1 MSTPLVLA
9 LALGAVL
16 VLALGAAPLTV
27 TRRTGL
33 LLVGAGLLAL
43 PAGGAFALLVASA
56 ILAAFAVDA
65 TLARKTPIVRRT
77 VPSIVARGVGSP
89 LSVEGS
95 PRGAGRLRV
104 RQPQVPDIVV
114 DPAEADDGLDARIVA
129 SRRGRHSLPA
139 VAARV
144 DGPLGLASWYREG
157 RAPVDVLVYP
167 DVPAARRIALAVR
180 RGRFGNEGRRTRGP
194 LGLGTDFES
203 IRDYVPDDD
212 VRRVNWRASQRSGRP
227 MTNQYRIEQ
236 DRDVVCV
243 VDCGRLMAAP
253 LGDRTRLDA
262 ALDAVTAVALVADE
276 VGDRVGV
283 VAFDGEVRRQL
294 PPRRSG
300 GDAVVRAI
308 FDLEPST
315 VDADYE
321 RAFRL
326 VGSKRSFVLV
336 VTDLL
341 EEAAAQPLVDAVPV
355 LARRHVVVVAGATDP
370 DLERIVAG
378 APASPTDVFA
388 ATVALDVL
396 DARRRVTALLRHAG
410 AVVIEAPP
418 DGLSTACVA
427 AYLTAKARARL

>member
-43 PAGGAFALLVASA
+43 PAGGAFALLIASA

-114 DPAEADDGLDARIVA
+114 DPAEAYDGLDARIVA

-315 VDADYE
+315 ADADYE

-378 APASPTDVFA
+378 AAASPADVFA
-388 ATVALDVL
+388 AAVALDVL
-396 DARRRVTALLRHAG
+396 DARCRVTALLRHAD